1 MIDSRDMV
9 STIMASIYAKSNSYH
24 CHELTVQSSIKP
36 VLEPLWGKGRQQE
49 ISADVRPGVTN
60 HAANVKHARIS
71 SCYKWIIRVIYSD
84 LNMCRIL
91 MLTQVTYVK

>member
-1 MIDSRDMV
+1 ML

-24 CHELTVQSSIKP
+24 CYELTVQSSIKP

-60 HAANVKHARIS
+60 HAANVKHTRIS
-71 SCYKWIIRVIYSD
+71 SCYKWIIKASRVIYSD
-84 LNMCRIL
+84 LNMCRTL
-91 MLTQVTYVK
+91 RLTQVTYVK